1 MAHPACSGQ
10 RPHPGGCAPGA
21 SRGVEEHALEDGS
34 PGQPGSLAPSGSSN
48 PALALSLRS
57 VCTPAD
63 TRPTPNLFS
72 CPCSARSEPVPK
84 HRQRPAQP
92 LPAMF
97 RCPRSLRQRT
107 LAIPARSPR
116 RRLCVPGRSASAVQ
130 PYPARP
136 GRDPTRE
143 PGRGSATSATTGQPQ
158 HRPGRDA
165 TIGLGSDVRGPGQ
178 PLSEE
183 PIPGE
188 RKKCRGPRL
197 ACYSCNKCPG
207 FPPRVAFLSCS
218 PASPRTPGPGPLGC
232 APLSP
237 HRSPAPARGSR
248 APHL

>member
-1 MAHPACSGQ
+1 MAARLELPAAWKSTRSRTVPQDSQARWLRADPAIQRWPSPSDPSVPPQTRDPPQICS
-10 RPHPGGCAPGA
+10 
-21 SRGVEEHALEDGS
+21 
-34 PGQPGSLAPSGSSN
+34 
-48 PALALSLRS
+48 PALVARGRSQCPNIANAPLSLSLR
-57 VCTPAD
+57 
-63 TRPTPNLFS
+63 
-72 CPCSARSEPVPK
+72 CSDARALCA
-84 HRQRPAQP
+84 RGP
-92 LPAMF
+92 LP
-97 RCPRSLRQRT
+97 
-107 LAIPARSPR
+107 SPPGP
-116 RRLCVPGRSASAVQ
+116 LGAGSALPGRSASAVQ